1 MYRKKKGKELQLQ
14 IADCNTFP
22 LNSTAKFS
30 SVQEQVLTEL
40 FKSLRY
46 SLIKITRFVTEM
58 HKRKEQT
65 LNLPIFNVYSF
76 ASDPMQN
83 CSFGH
88 SPKQQLQHWDFCP
101 WGEAHSKV
109 RCRRKVG
116 GVHSS
121 ARNPRC
127 RHTGVWRH
135 RYLLG
140 TRSCLGLCSGW
151 AFRSQP
157 ESAEGAAASRLLS
170 PPRSSLARRFPAE
183 PSTNWGAKGEAGAAS
198 ALLQGVESSSWCT
211 CCFHPASAI
220 RAPSS
225 KTSPTQLNKLEKGL
239 KS

>member
-140 TRSCLGLCSGW
+140 TRSCLGSRPGALLWVSVSLSARVSRGSSSLKTPFPSKKQPSEEVSSRAQHKLGSKRW
-151 AFRSQP
+151 SRSCQCL
-157 ESAEGAAASRLLS
+157 A
-170 PPRSSLARRFPAE
+170 PRSGKQQLMHM
-183 PSTNWGAKGEAGAAS
+183 
-198 ALLQGVESSSWCT
+198 LLPPCLCDQ
-211 CCFHPASAI
+211 
-220 RAPSS
+220 
-225 KTSPTQLNKLEKGL
+225 SPVLQNIPYSVK
-239 KS
+239 